1 MAVAM
6 VRDVLTEAEAAAI
19 AAAFDAHGIEDP
31 PGGGSLRLMACGPW
45 AVPVER
51 AIARHYGKLTAPF
64 AHVPEAG
71 AAAVEWVFARA
82 GNAAGSRG
90 SAWHHDGFER
100 PGLLRVAWYGGDFQ
114 GGGGFWWREGDRG
127 VERGVN
133 LRHNS
138 MLAFDARG
146 WHRREPHA
154 SGTRIVV
161 VFRIVQAGAQAV
173 S

>member
-6 VRDVLTEAEAAAI
+6 IPDVLTEPEAAAI
-19 AAAFDAHGIEDP
+19 AAAFAADGIEDP
-31 PGGGSLRLMACGPW
+31 PGFGSLRLMECGPW

-64 AHVPEAG
+64 AHVPEAR

-82 GNAAGSRG
+82 REAAGSVL
-90 SAWHHDGFER
+90 APWHHDAYAG
-100 PGLLRVAWYGGDFQ
+100 PGLLRAAWYGGDFK
-114 GGGGFWWREGDRG
+114 GGGGFWWRDGEGG
-127 VERGVN
+127 ERRVN

-146 WHRREPHA
+146 LHRREPHT
-154 SGTRIVV
+154 SGTRMIV
-161 VFRIVQAGAQAV
+161 VFRIVRAGDVAGR
-173 S
+173 

>member
-6 VRDVLTEAEAAAI
+6 VRDVLTDAEAGAI

-31 PGGGSLRLMACGPW
+31 PGGGSLRLMAFGPW

-51 AIARHYGKLTAPF
+51 AIASHYGTLTAPF
-64 AHVPEAG
+64 AHVPEVR

-82 GNAAGSRG
+82 REAAGSEF
-90 SAWHHDGFER
+90 APWHHDAYAG
-100 PGLLRVAWYGGDFQ
+100 PGLLRVAWYGGDFSA
-114 GGGGFWWREGDRG
+114 GGGFWWRDGEG
-127 VERGVN
+127 VERRVN

-154 SGTRIVV
+154 SGRRIVV